1 MSLRNSHQIFLLKCF
16 NRDKNQ
22 TDSEK
27 TRTDGAASSPAW
39 AGDSFQVNRKYWL
52 LHVSPPGELVD
63 WVYLLK
69 HLQNT
74 I

>member
-16 NRDKNQ
+16 NGDKNQ

-39 AGDSFQVNRKYWL
+39 AGDSFQVNRKY
-52 LHVSPPGELVD
+52 
-63 WVYLLK
+63 
-69 HLQNT
+69 
-74 I
+74 